1 MNLRGL
7 SSVTDFF
14 VVCSGDSDMQVKAI
28 ADEVQ
33 EGLKKKGVAPWQVEG
48 GSPNWV
54 IVDFVDVVV
63 HVFHKQTRPFYN
75 LERLWGD
82 AKIQHVVD
90 EGVPLPR
97 PRKRTAT
104 TRPRKATARK
114 SRELTQESRVM
125 KVFLRSALLDAAGAL
140 NLAPSRTS
148 PLNGPARRG
157 TAI

>member
-1 MNLRGL
+1 LKPAILAKHVAELALSKKAHHVVIMNLRGL

-28 ADEVQ
+28 ANEVQ

-82 AKIQHVVD
+82 AKIQHIVD
-90 EGVPLPR
+90 EAAPLPR
-97 PRKRTAT
+97 PRKRAVP
-104 TRPRKATARK
+104 TRPRKTAAKKTGGSRRK
-114 SRELTQESRVM
+114 VAS
-125 KVFLRSALLDAAGAL
+125 
-140 NLAPSRTS
+140 
-148 PLNGPARRG
+148 
-157 TAI
+157 

>member
-1 MNLRGL
+1 LKPAILAKHVAELALSKKAHNVVIMNLRGL

-28 ADEVQ
+28 ASEV
-33 EGLKKKGVAPWQVEG
+33 EDGLKKKGVAPWQVEG

-97 PRKRTAT
+97 PRKRSVS
-104 TRPRKATARK
+104 TRPGKTPARK
-114 SRELTQESRVM
+114 TGGSRR
-125 KVFLRSALLDAAGAL
+125 KVAS
-140 NLAPSRTS
+140 
-148 PLNGPARRG
+148 
-157 TAI
+157 

>member
-1 MNLRGL
+1 LKPAILAKHVAECALSKKAHNVVIMNLRGL

-97 PRKRTAT
+97 PRKRTAVR
-104 TRPRKATARK
+104 RPRKATARK
-114 SRELTQESRVM
+114 TGSSRR
-125 KVFLRSALLDAAGAL
+125 KVAS
-140 NLAPSRTS
+140 
-148 PLNGPARRG
+148 
-157 TAI
+157 

>member
-1 MNLRGL
+1 MKPAILAKHVAELALSKKAHNVVIMNLRGL

-28 ADEVQ
+28 ASEV
-33 EGLKKKGVAPWQVEG
+33 EDGLKKKGVAPWQVEG

-82 AKIQHVVD
+82 AKIQKVVD
-90 EGVPLPR
+90 EGAPLPR
-97 PRKRTAT
+97 PRKRSAL
-104 TRPRKATARK
+104 TRPRKTPTRK
-114 SRELTQESRVM
+114 TGGSRR
-125 KVFLRSALLDAAGAL
+125 KVAS
-140 NLAPSRTS
+140 
-148 PLNGPARRG
+148 
-157 TAI
+157 